1 MEGISERV
9 LRLIEASGL
18 SRGDFA
24 RRIGLD
30 DSKLSKSLSGT
41 RRFSSLDL
49 ARIAE
54 ECEVS
59 VDWLVTGEEP
69 ALAVAAR
76 ATGGEAGAAL
86 KAAKLYSS
94 MRADM
99 ASLGYPQPWR
109 PVAAGNTAGTYAEQ
123 GARLANAALACVQ
136 EAGRLVMEADLPSLV
151 EEVFG
156 ADVAVIE
163 LADGFDGL
171 AVSSAGA
178 KLVVLAISRIPARQR
193 YTLAHELGH
202 LLAGDDQDVHLDRDI
217 YGKAQARDPSEMRAN
232 GFASAFLMPA
242 NLLRPA
248 VGPDGL
254 TETGFAALACDLRVS
269 PSALAFR
276 LSQLR
281 LIDAGRCDRYK
292 RITAARAAAIAGRGN
307 EFAQSVTEANKLRP
321 PALLAQD
328 AYAAYETGA
337 ATLRPYANLL
347 GVDVDDLR
355 QELES
360 EDGIHDP
367 S

>member
-1 MEGISERV
+1 MQGISERV
-9 LRLIEASGL
+9 LRLIETSGL

-69 ALAVAAR
+69 ALAIAAR
-76 ATGGEAGAAL
+76 TTGGEAGTAL
-86 KAAKLYSS
+86 RAAKLYTS

-109 PVAAGNTAGTYAEQ
+109 PVSVMTAGGTYADQ
-123 GARLANAALACVQ
+123 GRRLADAALTRVQ
-136 EAGRLVMEADLPSLV
+136 EAGRLVTEADLPSLV

-156 ADVAVIE
+156 VDIAVIE
-163 LADGFDGL
+163 LEDSFDGL
-171 AVSSAGA
+171 AASSADA
-178 KLVVLAISRIPARQR
+178 KLVVLATSRVPARQR

-202 LLAGDDQDVHLDRDI
+202 LLAGDDQDVHLDHDI
-217 YGKAQARDPSEMRAN
+217 YDKAQARDPGEMRAN
-232 GFASAFLMPA
+232 SFASAFLMPA
-242 NLLRPA
+242 NILRAA

-254 TETGFAALACDLRVS
+254 TETRFATLACDLRIS
-269 PSALAFR
+269 PSALAIR

-281 LIDAGRCDRYK
+281 LIDSGRCDKYK
-292 RITAARAAAIAGRGN
+292 RITAARAASIAGRGE
-307 EFAQSVTEANKLRP
+307 EFAQAVTEANKLRP
-321 PALLAQD
+321 PGLLVRD
-328 AYAAYETGA
+328 SYAAYETGA

-347 GVDVDDLR
+347 GVDVDELR
-355 QELES
+355 RELES

>member
-1 MEGISERV
+1 MQGISERV
-9 LRLIEASGL
+9 LRLIESSGL

-30 DSKLSKSLSGT
+30 DSKLSKSLGGT

-54 ECEVS
+54 QCEVS

-69 ALAVAAR
+69 ALALAAR
-76 ATGGEAGAAL
+76 TTGGQAGAAL
-86 KAAKLYSS
+86 KAATLYTS

-109 PVAAGNTAGTYAEQ
+109 PVPVDAPDGTYAEQ
-123 GARLANAALACVQ
+123 GQRLAAAARARVQ
-136 EAGRLVMEADLPSLV
+136 ETGRQVSEADLPSVV
-151 EEVFG
+151 EAAFG
-156 ADVAVIE
+156 ADVTVIG
-163 LADGFDGL
+163 LDDGFDGM
-171 AVSSAGA
+171 AASSAGA
-178 KLVVLAISRIPARQR
+178 KLIVLATSRLPARQR

-217 YGKAQARDPSEMRAN
+217 YDKAQVRDPGELRAN
-232 GFASAFLMPA
+232 AFASSFLMPA
-242 NLLRPA
+242 DRLRDA
-248 VGPDGL
+248 VGKDGL
-254 TETGFAALACDLRVS
+254 TEPGFAMLACSLRVS
-269 PSALAFR
+269 PSALAIR
-276 LSQLR
+276 LLQLR

-292 RITAARAAAIAGRGN
+292 RISAARAASIAGDGDD
-307 EFAQSVTEANKLRP
+307 FAQSVAESNKLRP
-321 PALLAQD
+321 PGLLVRD
-328 AYAAYETGA
+328 AYAAYESGA

-355 QELES
+355 RELES